1 MIRKS
6 ISILSFMIACV
17 ASISSACANIGGYQV
32 GVQQRFHD
40 QSVVAQSFADW
51 ETVFGKPGLHLFAP
65 YSGLSPRSAALI
77 LPNIGANGISVSNVT
92 FSFHKKKGP
101 ILVGTTDPVLRI
113 EYQGA
118 SNNSIFE
125 TIRLSQMTVV
135 KTAGDFYVAKYD
147 VIKANGKPIFAQQI
161 AVVAAGEGPFG
172 RGADGVFLVVG
183 FEINGQPPDRF
194 DMQVEQ
200 QTATSTLLNGFN

>member
-6 ISILSFMIACV
+6 ISILSWMIACV
-17 ASISSACANIGGYQV
+17 ASISAASADIGAYQI

-40 QSVVAQSFADW
+40 QTEVDQSFADW
-51 ETVFGKPGLHLFAP
+51 ESVFDKPGLRLFAP
-65 YSGLSPRSAALI
+65 YNGLSPRAAALI
-77 LPNIGANGISVSNVT
+77 LPNPGATGISVSNVT

-113 EYQGA
+113 KYQGA

-125 TIRLSQMTVV
+125 TIRLSQMTVI

-172 RGADGVFLVVG
+172 RGADGDFLVVS

-200 QTATSTLLNGFN
+200 QTAKSTLLNDFN